1 MSYMKKITNIL
12 VSLFGIILIAGCGQ
26 NTHIRNTISLNG
38 NWQIADGDKDL
49 IPSSFDRTITVPGLV
64 TLATPAFINPAP
76 PLPDRKT
83 IDNNTELF
91 YHQKD
96 SLRETYWY
104 RRTVN
109 ISQDISEIALLKVG
123 KAMFGTRVFLNGTY
137 IGEHLP
143 CFTPGYFDLKKAIH
157 KGDNDLVIAVGA
169 SRSSIPSDMP
179 DGFDYEKVR
188 YISGIFDNVDLI
200 LSGTPYVQNV
210 QVAPDIEKKSARIQT
225 KIFSGDKAT
234 SSRVAFV
241 IRETSTGKIAGSFT
255 TGKLDFGV
263 GGDNTI
269 DINIPIENCS
279 LWTPEKPFLYTLEV
293 STVADSYKTRFG
305 MRELHFDP
313 LTHQP
318 VLNGKPYFLRG
329 TNITLYRFFEDPLC
343 DSLPW
348 NYDWVR
354 RMHKKFKNDMYW
366 NSYRNCIGFPP
377 EEWYNIADEEGF
389 MIQDEFPIWYGGP
402 SWNKWIKKINSDELA
417 TEYREWMQ
425 ERWNHPSVI
434 IWDANNETLLT
445 EPSIDSAIAK
455 VRPLDLSGRS
465 WDNSYSTNRYPGD
478 IFESHPYHFSDPN
491 FKFRDIAKA
500 SIIPEGNSMKNP
512 GTNPVIINE
521 YGWLWLNRDG
531 STTTLTEKLYENL
544 LGKEST
550 PETRWETYA
559 KYTAAETEFWRCH
572 RNAAGVLHFTALG
585 YARSNGQT
593 CDNWIDLANLTWEP
607 NFLKY
612 MHDAF
617 SPIGLMVDFWDDNI
631 ALGSARDIPV
641 IAINDL
647 EEEWKGTV
655 MFRILE
661 SDKVVLEKS
670 REITIGPFGKT
681 NCSFTTGK
689 DLKEGKYTIE
699 VSLVN
704 TPFGTV
710 RSVRNFR
717 I

>member
-1 MSYMKKITNIL
+1 MKIIANIL
-12 VSLFGIILIAGCGQ
+12 IPLFCILIIEGCGQ
-26 NTHIRNTISLNG
+26 RNTLRNTVSLNG
-38 NWQIADGDKDL
+38 VWQIADGEKDAV
-49 IPSSFDRTITVPGLV
+49 PAVFDHTITVPGLI
-64 TLATPAFINPAP
+64 TLAKPSFRNPAP
-76 PLPDRKT
+76 YVPDRST
-83 IDNNTELF
+83 IDKNPELF
-91 YHQKD
+91 YNQKD
-96 SLRETYWY
+96 SLRNTYWY
-104 RRTVN
+104 RRTFN
-109 ISQDISEIALLKVG
+109 IAQEIPEVAILKVG
-123 KAMFGTRVFLNGTY
+123 KAMFGTRVYLNGTY
-137 IGEHLP
+137 MGEHLP

-157 KGDNDLVIAVGA
+157 KGDNELVIAVGA

-179 DGFDYEKVR
+179 DGFDYEKER
-188 YISGIFDNVDLI
+188 YISGIFDNIDLI
-200 LSGTPYVQNV
+200 LTGTPYIQNV
-210 QVAPDIEKKSARIQT
+210 QVAPDIKNKTARIQT
-225 KIFSGDKAT
+225 KIFGGDKTT

-241 IRETSTGKIAGSFT
+241 IRETSTGKIAGAFT

-269 DINIPIENCS
+269 DIKIPIENCS

-293 STVADSYKTRFG
+293 NTSADSYATRFG
-305 MRELHFDP
+305 MRSLHFDP
-313 LTHQP
+313 VTHQAM
-318 VLNGKPYFLRG
+318 LNGKPYFLRG

-348 NYDWVR
+348 NYKWVR
-354 RMHKKFKNDMYW
+354 AMHKKFKNDMYW

-402 SWNKWIKKINSDELA
+402 SWNKWVKKINPDELA

-434 IWDANNETLLT
+434 IWDADNETLLT

-455 VRPLDLSGRS
+455 VRPLDLSERS
-465 WDNSYSTNRYPGD
+465 WDNSYSSNRKPGD
-478 IFESHPYHFSDPN
+478 IFESHPYHFINPD
-491 FKFRDIAKA
+491 FKLKDIARENG
-500 SIIPEGNSMKNP
+500 IPDGNAMKNP

-531 STTTLTEKLYENL
+531 SPTTLTKKLYENL

-550 PETRWETYA
+550 TEARRLTYA
-559 KYTAAETEFWRCH
+559 KYIAAETEFWRCH

-585 YARSNGQT
+585 YARTNGQT
-593 CDNWIDLANLTWEP
+593 CDNWIDLPNLVWEP
-607 NFLKY
+607 DFLKY

-617 SPIGLMVDFWDDNI
+617 SPLGLMIDFWDDNI
-631 ALGSARDIPV
+631 KKGSEHNIPV
-641 IAINDL
+641 IVINDL

-655 MFRILE
+655 QFRIMGD
-661 SDKVVLEKS
+661 DKAVQDKT
-670 REITIGPFGKT
+670 REITIGSYGRN
-681 NCSFTTGK
+681 NCSFTTGS

-710 RSVRNFR
+710 RSIRDFR
-717 I
+717 ILK